1 MNLTGMT
8 RHHLCLSFI
17 FLLMVGGDGFEP
29 PNPKE
34 QIYSLPRLTSSL
46 SLQMVGK
53 TGFEPATPWS
63 QTKCSTKLSHFPIN
77 NTPAEDLHPLLV
89 PYTPYPSIARQCA
102 YRPMFSFL
110 IFKLCTSH
118 NWWSEV
124 ELNHRH
130 QDFQSCAL
138 PTELSD
144 HTS

>member
-17 FLLMVGGDGFEP
+17 SLLMVERDGFEP
-29 PNPKE
+29 SNPKE
-34 QIYSLPRLTSSL
+34 QIYSLPRLTTSL
-46 SLQMVGK
+46 PLQMVGK

-63 QTKCSTKLSHFPIN
+63 QTKCSTKLSHFPIIR
-77 NTPAEDLHPLLV
+77 PARI
-89 PYTPYPSIARQCA
+89 YTPSPIPYIPSPITRQNAHRYCVL
-102 YRPMFSFL
+102 FL
-110 IFKLCTSH
+110 TFKLCQGH